1 MPIKLIRPGRKKI
14 NTEVFEKLK
23 ELIARE
29 LGVDQSEI
37 TPSSHLQEDL
47 NADPLSI
54 SDLMIKIEEE
64 FQIKIPE
71 NQTTNFKTA
80 GDLMDFISE
89 QIGEI

>member
-1 MPIKLIRPGRKKI
+1 M
-14 NTEVFEKLK
+14 NTEFFEKLK
-23 ELIARE
+23 ELIAKE
-29 LGVDQSEI
+29 WGVDQSEI

-71 NQTTNFKTA
+71 NQTTHFKNV

>member
-1 MPIKLIRPGRKKI
+1 MIKKVRLRRKKM
-14 NTEVFEKLK
+14 NTEFFEKLK

-29 LGVDQSEI
+29 WGVDQSEI

-54 SDLMIKIEEE
+54 SDLMIKIEEG

-71 NQTTNFKTA
+71 NQTTNFKTVS
-80 GDLMDFISE
+80 DLLDFISE
-89 QIGEI
+89 QTGEI